1 LKDPDESVLL
11 YKVKVDSGI
20 DSNRALGLY
29 EDAVKEDGVT
39 GRGQRDYEIKTGFY
53 IDDRARWKKT
63 PKVFLIIKQSNVT
76 LSNTVLVIRPNIG
89 RR

>member
-39 GRGQRDYEIKTGFY
+39 GRGQRDYEIKTVFY